1 MITASPAA
9 SSFTPG
15 SFTYA
20 SQEMADAGFFNKG
33 LGRSLAPPE
42 KATQSMVHGLWS
54 VVRSPWSFYWPFPH
68 SLCYRPPVVTTLL
81 QRLETERRER
91 REELRQAVRAGL
103 RDALRELLPEAPVRL
118 FGSITQPYRFSEHSD
133 VDLALDAE
141 VPGVSIY
148 QLISLLSERLGR
160 RVDVLLLTECRFRD
174 KIIAQGELWTP
185 PH

>member
-1 MITASPAA
+1 M
-9 SSFTPG
+9 
-15 SFTYA
+15 
-20 SQEMADAGFFNKG
+20 
-33 LGRSLAPPE
+33 
-42 KATQSMVHGLWS
+42 
-54 VVRSPWSFYWPFPH
+54 
-68 SLCYRPPVVTTLL
+68 TTLL
-81 QRLETERRER
+81 KRLETERRER
-91 REELRQAVRAGL
+91 REELRQAFRAGL